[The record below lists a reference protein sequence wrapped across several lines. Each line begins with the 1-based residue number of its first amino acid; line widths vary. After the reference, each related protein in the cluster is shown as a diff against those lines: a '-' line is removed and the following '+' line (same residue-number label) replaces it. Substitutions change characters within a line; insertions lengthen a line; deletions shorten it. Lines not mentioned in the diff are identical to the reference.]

1 MVGLAH
7 RDWTDPGKPLR
18 GGDIGVELFYPLV
31 GLGGGC
37 WVCRDGLGPVF
48 APHEVLPSLSLCVFI
63 LFPHKRVGLAVPE
76 VRECLGKELDAQ
88 ESEFSRDL

>member
-7 RDWTDPGKPLR
+7 SDWTDPGKPLR
-18 GGDIGVELFYPLV
+18 GGDIGVELFYPLL

-63 LFPHKRVGLAVPE
+63 LFPLQKGGTCRPRGE
-76 VRECLGKELDAQ
+76 RMLGERTGCSG
-88 ESEFSRDL
+88 E